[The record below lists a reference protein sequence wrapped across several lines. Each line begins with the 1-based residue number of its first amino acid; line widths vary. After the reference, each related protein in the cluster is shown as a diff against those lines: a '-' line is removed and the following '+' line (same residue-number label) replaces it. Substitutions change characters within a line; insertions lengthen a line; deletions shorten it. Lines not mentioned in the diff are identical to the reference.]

1 MTAADKTNLD
11 NTVQGLAN
19 EITDRTNAINALRTE
34 LKPILIIKSPI
45 QVQM

>member
-19 EITDRTNAINALRTE
+19 EITIE
-34 LKPILIIKSPI
+34 LMPSMLF
-45 QVQM
+45 VQN